1 MSKIKNS
8 LFDSIFLE
16 THSELETLNDEL
28 NKLYEVYQTNNLKD
42 DSNSDDN
49 IDNKNE
55 SIMFEEGQEDNANNN
70 ITSKE
75 VQEDDVNDIFTS
87 RQIEEFKK
95 IYILKPIQAF
105 IKNESKSSTRLKN
118 RMMRRI

>member
-16 THSELETLNDEL
+16 TYSKLETLNDKL

-42 DSNSDDN
+42 DSDSDND
-49 IDNKNE
+49 IDNKDE
-55 SIMFEEGQEDNANNN
+55 SIMFKEGQEDNANDN
-70 ITSKE
+70 IISEE

-95 IYILKPIQAF
+95 IYILKPIQAS
-105 IKNESKSSTRLKN
+105 IKNKSKSSTRLEK
-118 RMMRRI
+118 